1 MVWDLFR
8 RTPPTSTTSSATTSR
23 SSTAS
28 ISSASSTAS
37 VPIVYDSKTSRVQ
50 SCDWKTFEHTEDLLE
65 AEAEGTSLTADLKI
79 NIGSALKPMF
89 THFAFV
95 DLSNLGS
102 EVKRERREGRINQV
116 FVRV

>member
-1 MVWDLFR
+1 MSNATNRCDETVHHSE
-8 RTPPTSTTSSATTSR
+8 PPMQRSGIANLAT
-23 SSTAS
+23 
-28 ISSASSTAS
+28 
-37 VPIVYDSKTSRVQ
+37 
-50 SCDWKTFEHTEDLLE
+50 EHTEDLLE

>member
-1 MVWDLFR
+1 MQRSGIANL
-8 RTPPTSTTSSATTSR
+8 AT
-23 SSTAS
+23 
-28 ISSASSTAS
+28 
-37 VPIVYDSKTSRVQ
+37 
-50 SCDWKTFEHTEDLLE
+50 EHTEDLLE